1 MEYKASLDT
10 FGKVIT
16 AGVLIV
22 FIAIGQK
29 NVSAIISSN
38 GDVKTTLIH
47 GGVLLLFVLTVIGSY
62 LYSTRKYS
70 VTGDTLVIHRL
81 IGNRVIKLAD
91 ITEIRFIDS
100 TDFSGTIRTF
110 GNGGLFGYYG
120 KFYNTKIGSMTWY
133 VTQKKNRILL
143 RTLQGDKIIISPDD
157 ISLVDCLR
165 DSTVNNM

>member
-1 MEYKASLDT
+1 MEYKALLDT

-16 AGVLIV
+16 AGGLIV

-81 IGNRVIKLAD
+81 MGNRVIKLAD

-143 RTLQGDKIIISPDD
+143 RTQQGDKIIISPNDM
-157 ISLVDCLR
+157 SLLDRLKASIIV
-165 DSTVNNM
+165 